1 MFDHICRRLL
11 VDSNILNHGSVYS
24 EILCHWQ
31 CFNLC
36 GKTFIYCK
44 YLQNIHVFFD
54 MQSKYLEERFS
65 LSIRILVTSSYILLT
80 VSSMKQTRTK
90 VNFWVALLYG
100 CHSVRTE
107 SGVESNNRIEYL
119 DFCGRLWCHLHYLYE
134 YCSYRFEVKAVERE
148 KLLSL
153 GWYEDSDLD
162 GSDSRHNHVSWL
174 DFIHYIRFV
183 PVFLF
188 RDIGTETNYLKVL
201 LMLAE

>member
-1 MFDHICRRLL
+1 
-11 VDSNILNHGSVYS
+11 
-24 EILCHWQ
+24 
-31 CFNLC
+31 
-36 GKTFIYCK
+36 
-44 YLQNIHVFFD
+44 

-90 VNFWVALLYG
+90 VNSSVALLYV
-100 CHSVRTE
+100 CRFVRTE

-188 RDIGTETNYLKVL
+188 ERHRDRNELLEGFIDAGGITSVWKKVSDGNRFQFS
-201 LMLAE
+201 E